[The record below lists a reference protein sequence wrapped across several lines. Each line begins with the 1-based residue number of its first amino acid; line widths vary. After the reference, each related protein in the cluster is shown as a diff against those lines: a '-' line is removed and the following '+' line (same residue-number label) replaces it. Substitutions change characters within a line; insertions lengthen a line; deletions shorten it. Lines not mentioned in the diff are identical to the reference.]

1 VLYKKELAMKRIS
14 MYSMDRVLSKKGKK
28 RGRDRERI

>member
-1 VLYKKELAMKRIS
+1 LYKKELAMKRIS

-28 RGRDRERI
+28 KGQR